1 MKNVIR
7 SNPQQQE
14 SPKSASMDVVT
25 IFILFQQNHLLKLSI
40 LSYRN
45 LAKISFPYM
54 DWMLYSTSFSFK
66 LCKVTVSLAQ
76 TLFLEVTPE
85 HTMFIS
91 TDTMLILVPG
101 MRWIEMNCDDSAT
114 HVKYSDR
121 FVAHALDTEFL
132 IPEALTCS
140 SKQVLT
146 LDSEHLS
153 KTNILN
159 NHNTGRSRW
168 LS

>member
-1 MKNVIR
+1 MHAMLPL
-7 SNPQQQE
+7 SNCPQKQSTSTRVPQVGFYGCGNNFYLI
-14 SPKSASMDVVT
+14 PAKSLSFCPSYP
-25 IFILFQQNHLLKLSI
+25 IEILLKFLFFLWTKS
-40 LSYRN
+40 
-45 LAKISFPYM
+45 
-54 DWMLYSTSFSFK
+54 SFSFK
-66 LCKVTVSLAQ
+66 SYKVTVSLAQ

-140 SKQVLT
+140 SKQVLA
-146 LDSEHLS
+146 LYSE
-153 KTNILN
+153 
-159 NHNTGRSRW
+159 
-168 LS
+168 